1 MRMCP
6 VRFPCLPFLLSI
18 VILLAITCS
27 KSRHEKPAGN
37 IRTIL
42 FIDDTCTL
50 QDACGRVSAFLC
62 PLLGRNDT
70 SSFGIFTGTL
80 DSTVKTI
87 AHGAGT
93 RKDGTA
99 VLSSILGAVYASW
112 NIKFDPCDTV
122 IESLLPQF
130 VFKNRK
136 GACLGVS
143 LVILMLAEG
152 LKLPVFGVVLP
163 GHFFCR
169 YDDGAHRI
177 NIEPNLK
184 GCAHQDDYY
193 RQRYPCEHR
202 PGYGLDNLDKKA
214 IIGVLCFNAGTLCLE
229 KKKYDGAIACYREAV
244 RRVPAFAEAKGNCA
258 VAYAKKGDLD
268 TALTLFEELFNA
280 HPDMVNL
287 AVNYG
292 YVATA
297 AKQFSKAISIY
308 RKGLEYFPDD
318 LILRKR
324 LEKITSGFKL
334 TIENKKME

>member
-1 MRMCP
+1 MRP

-27 KSRHEKPAGN
+27 KSRHEKPAGS

-42 FIDDTCTL
+42 SIDDTCTL
-50 QDACGRVSAFLC
+50 QDANGKVSAFLC
-62 PLLGRNDT
+62 PVLGSNDTLSLGRFNRM
-70 SSFGIFTGTL
+70 L
-80 DSTVKTI
+80 DSMASAISEKI
-87 AHGAGT
+87 GDKKNGT
-93 RKDGTA
+93 GILD
-99 VLSSILGAVYASW
+99 SILGAVYALW
-112 NIKFDPCDTV
+112 NIGFDPCDTV
-122 IESLLPQF
+122 IETLLPQF

-143 LVILMLAEG
+143 LVILMLAER
-152 LKLPVFGVVLP
+152 LNCPVFGVVLP

-184 GCAHQDDYY
+184 GCAHPDDYY

-202 PGYGLDNLDKKA
+202 PGYGLGNLDKKA

-229 KKKYDGAIACYREAV
+229 KKKYDAAVACYREAV

-268 TALTLFEELFNA
+268 TALVLFEELFTA

-297 AKQFSKAISIY
+297 ARQFSRAISIY
-308 RKGLEYFPDD
+308 RKGLEYFPGDS
-318 LILRKR
+318 ILRKR
-324 LEKITSGFKL
+324 LDKMTSGFKL
-334 TIENKKME
+334 IGVNKKKE